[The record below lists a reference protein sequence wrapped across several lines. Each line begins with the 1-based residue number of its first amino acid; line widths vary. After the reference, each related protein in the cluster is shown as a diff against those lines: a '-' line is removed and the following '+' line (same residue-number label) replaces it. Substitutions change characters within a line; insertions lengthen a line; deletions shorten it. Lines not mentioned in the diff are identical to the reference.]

1 MKKKIWLILINLTI
15 LICLIWACISISNSR
30 YQSHE
35 DEFYNDMGAYPSARL
50 PLIKPYE
57 LYSKEG
63 EPWSLNLF
71 TGLWSPPPDDTF
83 LYSSV
88 RDVRK
93 ISVENGLI
101 MVYSPHV
108 NEQVEQSTRKY
119 FFHWFVVIPDKG
131 IEIGFNNEDEFL
143 KYIQQS
149 GIQEPD
155 WREPNDIYDEYVE
168 TECLDWIP
176 DCK

>member
-1 MKKKIWLILINLTI
+1 MKKKALFILAGIIILIW
-15 LICLIWACISISNSR
+15 ICQCLLSEGYR

-35 DEFYNDMGAYPSARL
+35 DEFYNDIGAYPSSRL

-63 EPWSLNLF
+63 EPWSLDLF

-108 NEQVEQSTRKY
+108 HEQVEQNTRKY
-119 FFHWFVVIPDKG
+119 FFHWFVVIPDKE

-143 KYIQQS
+143 KYIQQF
-149 GIQEPD
+149 GIQELD